1 MIPDDIFNIRLL
13 KRPHKFFVY
22 WIGRPDYHIM
32 DWAGCNFHWVKAEGQ
47 PKGGFDNPWDAWM
60 WADKR
65 QVLQK
70 QEVHDEIEGKSGT
83 HLSENKDYFESSLH
97 YYPDGKRQYF
107 NVDCPLY
114 CDEHDE
120 HIIVNP
126 PDEWWQEYD
135 KWIEQRMIIW
145 SKERARKRRRQG
157 YSIASIAITL
167 GRPTPIISKWTK
179 DVKPRE

>member
-1 MIPDDIFNIRLL
+1 MISDDVFNIRLL
-13 KRPHKFFVY
+13 KKPHKFFVY

-32 DWAGCNFHWVKAEGQ
+32 DWLGCNFHWVRAGEQ

-65 QVLQK
+65 IVLQK
-70 QEVHDEIEGKSGT
+70 QEVYDELALKSGT
-83 HLSENKDYFESSLH
+83 HLNEYKDYFESNLH

-107 NVDCPLY
+107 SVHCPLY
-114 CDEHDE
+114 CDKHDQ
-120 HIIVNP
+120 VFVDP

-135 KWIEQRMIIW
+135 KWIKQRMIIW
-145 SKERARKRRRQG
+145 SKERARKMRRQG

-167 GRPTPIISKWTK
+167 GRPTPIISKWIK
-179 DVKPRE
+179 EDEQK